1 MPELRALPVFKQI
14 FHSPTKQQSTWRIK
28 HRGFVLP
35 LVTEGLSSECSASC
49 TWGTWDETCN
59 PAAVGSPVTVQL
71 PMHSSPACSRLADLQ
86 TSLHSVPGGASSV
99 VHNVVFSSC
108 FIKVNQSNT
117 FCPRGHRACFRSNA
131 FQLHHSN
138 THWGLILFRGH

>member
-99 VHNVVFSSC
+99 RTVLSITLFFLVALSKL
-108 FIKVNQSNT
+108 IKVAHFAQEDTVHASGAMLSSST
-117 FCPRGHRACFRSNA
+117 T
-131 FQLHHSN
+131 Q
-138 THWGLILFRGH
+138 THTGA